1 MIAASSLGPRDPA
14 DKGAQWQQHNRDWAV
29 WAYETITEAL
39 LTYGKAGT
47 LNQVLDLLA
56 EKRQSLA
63 KAYRSHEAELF
74 GVWRDER
81 LPAAQRTRTT
91 FFGPDCKPYDKAAA
105 AYSSL
110 PAALDADAPGVVK
123 GSVHGSIGAETY
135 ELTAFKCDVQGAD
148 PRNRVWLHT
157 HWRNVRPIMNHVR
170 GLLEVAL
177 EPIADAEALAVT
189 AELHWW
195 FVHALPFA
203 RGSTSI
209 AEWLVSYVFRAR
221 GHGGVRFQD
230 DPAALALVSE
240 SPAAYR
246 DAFIANLALVRAS
259 EPPMPVAP
267 ERLMAHY
274 ARTGQVRAL
283 KRLLS
288 RLPADVP
295 EPTGYTALQLAAGA
309 GQLGSVR
316 ALLERRAD
324 VNLAMVDTGETA
336 LHLATRGG
344 HWRIVRL
351 LLAAGARVDAADAD
365 GTTALHWAAREQ
377 RTWIARTLLG
387 QGAAVAVADVVGRLP
402 LHYAAE
408 RGALWL
414 VKRLARRAEV
424 TQINAADRRAET
436 PLSLAAL
443 RGHTAVVAY
452 LLKRGAQAPRQDRA
466 LWAVRVGH
474 VENERAILDT
484 GVDLSLYRLLTRT
497 TERGHGAT
505 SALVRARL
513 LKALPAQK
521 RAQLEPLLPPA
532 SR

>member
-1 MIAASSLGPRDPA
+1 MTAASPLGPRALA
-14 DKGAQWQQHNRDWAV
+14 DRNAQWQEHNRDWAV

-39 LTYGKAGT
+39 LIYGKAGT
-47 LNQVLDLLA
+47 LNQILDFFA
-56 EKRQSLA
+56 QKRQSLA

-110 PAALDADAPGVVK
+110 PVTSEADAPGVVK
-123 GSVHGSIGAETY
+123 GSVHGTIGAETY

-170 GLLEVAL
+170 GLFEVAL
-177 EPIADAEALAVT
+177 EPISEAEALAVV

-209 AEWLVSYVFRAR
+209 GEWLLGYVFRAR
-221 GHGGVRFQD
+221 GHGGVRFRD
-230 DPAALALVSE
+230 DPAAIALVSE

-246 DAFIANLALVRAS
+246 DAFIANLTVVRAS
-259 EPPMPVAP
+259 EPPMPVLP
-267 ERLMAHY
+267 ERLLAHY

-283 KRLLS
+283 KRLLL

-295 EPTGYTALQLAAGA
+295 EPTGYTALHLAAGA
-309 GQLGSVR
+309 GQLAAVR
-316 ALLERRAD
+316 ALLKRRAD

-336 LHLATRGG
+336 LHLAARAG

-351 LLAAGARVDAADAD
+351 LLAAGARVDATDAD

-387 QGAAVAVADVVGRLP
+387 HGAAVATEDALGRLP

-408 RGALWL
+408 RGTLSL
-414 VKRLARRAEV
+414 VKRLARGRAPAE
-424 TQINAADRRAET
+424 INVADRRAET

-443 RGHTAVVAY
+443 RGHAAVVGY
-452 LLKRGAQAPRQDRA
+452 LLKRGAQAPRQNPA